1 LFNTIRKPGIKQ
13 IQKKS
18 RDLRKY
24 TQQTTFRLI
33 VGAVVL
39 IFIIGDGLIY
49 LIYGTE
55 AAITGLLCLGAGLMP
70 VILIL
75 LIFQIMNWI
84 IKKANRE

>member
-1 LFNTIRKPGIKQ
+1 MK
-13 IQKKS
+13 

-24 TQQTTFRLI
+24 AQQTTLRLI
-33 VGAVVL
+33 IGGVVL

-70 VILIL
+70 VLLIV
-75 LIFQIMNWI
+75 LIFQIMDWL
-84 IKKANRE
+84 IKKVKEE